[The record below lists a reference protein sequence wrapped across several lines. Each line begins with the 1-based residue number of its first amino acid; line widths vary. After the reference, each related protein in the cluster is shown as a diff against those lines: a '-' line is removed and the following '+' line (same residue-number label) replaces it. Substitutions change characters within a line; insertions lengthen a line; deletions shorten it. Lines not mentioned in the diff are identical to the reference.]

1 MEPSEITCLVPGA
14 GLEPASPC
22 GRGILSPLRIP
33 VSPPGH
39 ASFVSALKKDD
50 KKKQSLKV
58 RLYITQIL
66 LIVSTFISICYH
78 TFLLD
83 TASKKQII
91 LVNYIYKSYL
101 NPHKIL
107 VNK

>member
-1 MEPSEITCLVPGA
+1 MVPGA
-14 GLEPASPC
+14 GVEPASPC

-39 ASFVSALKKDD
+39 TSFVSALKKDD

-66 LIVSTFISICYH
+66 LVAITIISTYYH
-78 TFLLD
+78 TFPLD
-83 TASKKQII
+83 TDSKNQII
-91 LVNYIYKSYL
+91 LVYYTYKSYW